1 MVQNGLSVRSYP
13 FGQSSVNRYPS
24 LTCTHPRC
32 SRLFV
37 LLGIAFPLSAQAQP
51 VPPANLATESVVVTA
66 TRTAQS
72 SFDIPASIDAIGRE
86 ALQGGNL
93 QINLSESLVRIPG
106 IVVQNRQNYAQDLQ
120 ISSRGFGARSTFGVR
135 GIRLFADGI
144 PATMP
149 DGQGQVSHID
159 LSSAAR
165 VEVLRGPFSSL
176 YGNSSGGVI
185 AVFTENG
192 RPGFSLTPHAAFG
205 SYGTSRTGLK
215 ADGSQGPLSYVIDAT
230 HFETDGYREH
240 SAARRDNLNAK
251 LRWKLSD
258 ATTATLIVNGVSM
271 PDVQDPLGLSRAEVN
286 ANPRQATLVA
296 NQFNT
301 RKSVRQAQGGVTLEH
316 RFNTQH
322 SLTAMVYTGKR
333 DVTQFQAIPVATQA
347 PVTHPGGVIDLDRQY
362 WGSDLRY
369 SFRGSLSG
377 TPFSLHLGV
386 NYDKLDETR
395 RGYQNFIGATLGVQG
410 VLRRNEDNR
419 VFNVDQYAQAEWQPH
434 ARLRLQAGVRH
445 SSVKFNSQDNYIVAG
460 NGNDSGSATHRATT
474 PVAGVTFHAS
484 DAINLYASA
493 GKGFET
499 PTFNELAY
507 RLGATGLN
515 FDLKPAKST
524 NLEAGI
530 KARLADSVRVNA
542 ALFQA
547 RTQNEIAV
555 LSNTGGRSSFQ
566 NVGRSKRTG
575 LEIGAEGAWT
585 LGAGELTAL
594 TAFTALNARYQDRF
608 LTCTAAPCAAPTVA
622 VAAGKR
628 IPGIPA
634 SSFFGEVAWKHTPT
648 GFSVGIEARRS
659 AKVYVD
665 DLNSDT
671 AVAYSIVNLRAGF
684 EQKVGNWQFKET
696 LRIDNLS
703 NRNYIGSVI
712 VNDGNARY
720 FEAAP
725 KRAWLLGLSASYKFN

>member
-1 MVQNGLSVRSYP
+1 MKSRAPVSCNRPAPWRLCLLLS
-13 FGQSSVNRYPS
+13 
-24 LTCTHPRC
+24 L
-32 SRLFV
+32 
-37 LLGIAFPLSAQAQP
+37 AFPPSGLAQTA
-51 VPPANLATESVVVTA
+51 PAANTATESVVVTA

-72 SFDIPASIDAIGRE
+72 SFDLPVSIDAFGRE

-93 QINLSESLVRIPG
+93 QINLSESLVRVPG

-120 ISSRGFGARSTFGVR
+120 ISSRGFGARATFGVR

-149 DGQGQVSHID
+149 DGQGQVSHMD
-159 LSSAAR
+159 LSSASR

-185 AVFTENG
+185 ALFTQNG
-192 RPGFSLTPHAAFG
+192 RPGLSLTPYTAFG
-205 SYGTSRTGLK
+205 SYGTARTGFK
-215 ADGSQGPLSYVIDAT
+215 ADGAQGPLSYVINAT

-258 ATTATLIVNGVSM
+258 ATTATFIANGVRM

-296 NQFNT
+296 HQFNT
-301 RKSVRQAQGGVTLEH
+301 RKSVGQSQGGITLEH
-316 RFNTQH
+316 AFSKQH

-347 PVTHPGGVIDLDRQY
+347 PATHPGGVIDLERQY
-362 WGSDLRY
+362 WGSDVRY
-369 SFRGSLSG
+369 SYRGSLIG
-377 TPFSLHLGV
+377 APFSVHLGM
-386 NYDKLDETR
+386 NYDNLDETR
-395 RGYQNFIGATLGVQG
+395 KGYQNFVGATLGVQG
-410 VLRRNEDNR
+410 ALRRNEDNR
-419 VFNVDQYAQAEWQPH
+419 VFNLDHYAQAEWQPH
-434 ARLRLQAGVRH
+434 PRVRLQAGVRH
-445 SSVKFNSQDNYIVAG
+445 SRVKFNSQDNYIVAG
-460 NGNDSGSATHRATT
+460 NGNDSGSARHRATT
-474 PVAGVTFHAS
+474 PVAGITFSAS
-484 DAINLYASA
+484 DAVNLYASA

-507 RLGATGLN
+507 RLAATGLN
-515 FDLKPAKST
+515 FGLKPAKSA
-524 NLEAGI
+524 NLEAGV
-530 KARLADSVRVNA
+530 KARLGEAIRINA

-547 RTQNEIAV
+547 RTRDEIAV
-555 LSNTGGRSSFQ
+555 LSNTGGRSTFQ
-566 NVGRSKRTG
+566 NVGQTKRSG
-575 LEIGAEGAWT
+575 FELGAEGAWP

-594 TAFTALNARYQDRF
+594 TAVTALNARYQDRF
-608 LTCTAAPCAAPTVA
+608 LTCTAAPCAAPTVV
-622 VAAGKR
+622 VAAGKK

-634 SSFFGEVAWKHTPT
+634 SSFYGEVAWKHSAT
-648 GFSVGIEARRS
+648 GFSIGVEARRV

-665 DLNSDT
+665 DLNSD
-671 AVAYSIVNLRAGF
+671 AAAAYSFVNLRAGF
-684 EQKVGNWQFKET
+684 EHRIGNWLFNET

-703 NRNYIGSVI
+703 NRHYIGSVI

-725 KRAWLLGLSASYKFN
+725 KRAWLIGLSASYKFD